1 MRAITP
7 YINFRKHQKGHTVIS
22 FTEVP
27 NGDLYRG
34 AKWYGSA
41 TGPTILA
48 VAQLFVGTKEKIVYD
63 EFEKRV

>member
-1 MRAITP
+1 
-7 YINFRKHQKGHTVIS
+7 
-22 FTEVP
+22 
-27 NGDLYRG
+27 LYRG

-63 EFEKRV
+63 ELKNIWTTYPVK